1 MRAHPFRT
9 KYQALLR
16 LFLTLILFS
25 SFSISCSST
34 PEPPLSDPQAVLSGT
49 DEQIFVGDPME
60 MNYDPNVIMKRAE
73 SYFEKESYA
82 EAIVEYKHFLDLH
95 RSHVLAPYAQYKIAL
110 SHFKR
115 FKTVDRDP
123 EPLEESLA
131 AFDKLLS
138 EFPNNRYETEAREKM
153 RSCHQYLAEHH
164 LIVAEFYY
172 NKESYL
178 AAANRYETV
187 IETYPELDQAGDA
200 MYFLAKTYQN
210 LGAEEWA
217 ANSLVDLVRKHSD
230 NEYYDDGMKMLAQMQ
245 EDNPNLQ
252 VAQLNEEQ
260 PVLEVLSA
268 GYQNGNQA
276 NGLAALSATPVGFVG
291 TPTSALQENRTYSA
305 TIHTMTEEALCSLG
319 SWCESSTVSYSPP
332 AYQTPPPTVCQISQ
346 WC

>member
-1 MRAHPFRT
+1 MRTHPFRP
-9 KYQALLR
+9 KNQAVLR

-25 SFSISCSST
+25 CFIISCSST
-34 PEPPLSDPQAVLSGT
+34 PDPPPADPQAVLSGT

-95 RSHVLAPYAQYKIAL
+95 RNHVLAPYAQYKIAL

-115 FKTVDRDP
+115 FKTVDRDT
-123 EPLEESLA
+123 EPIEESLA
-131 AFDKLLS
+131 AFHKLLS
-138 EFPNNRYETEAREKM
+138 EFPNNRYETEAREKI
-153 RSCHQYLAEHH
+153 STCHQHLAEHH
-164 LIVAEFYY
+164 LIVGEFYY

-178 AAANRYETV
+178 AAAHRYETV
-187 IETYPELDQAGDA
+187 IKTYPQLDEAADA
-200 MYFLAKTYQN
+200 MYHLAKTYQN

-217 ANSLVDLVRKHSD
+217 ANSLVDLVQHHPN
-230 NEYYDDGMKMLAQMQ
+230 NEYYDDGMKMLAKMQ

-252 VAQLNEEQ
+252 VAQLNEGQ
-260 PVLEVLSA
+260 SGLEILHA

-276 NGLAALSATPVGFVG
+276 SGLTPPATPVGLVG
-291 TPTSALQENRTYSA
+291 IPTSALQANGHSSA

-319 SWCESSTVSYSPP
+319 SWCESSSVSYSPP
-332 AYQTPPPTVCQISQ
+332 PFPTPPPTVCQISQ

>member
-1 MRAHPFRT
+1 MIIHPCRT
-9 KYQALLR
+9 GNPAVLR
-16 LFLTLILFS
+16 LFLTVILFS
-25 SFSISCSST
+25 GFIISCSST
-34 PEPPLSDPQAVLSGT
+34 PEPPPSDPQAVLSGT

-73 SYFEKESYA
+73 SYFEKESYS

-95 RSHVLAPYAQYKIAL
+95 RNHVLAAYAQYKIAL

-123 EPLEESLA
+123 EPVEESLA
-131 AFDKLLS
+131 AFHKLLD
-138 EFPNNRYETEAREKM
+138 EFPNNRYETEAREKIKM
-153 RSCHQYLAEHH
+153 GHQYLAEHH
-164 LIVAEFYY
+164 LLVGEFYY

-187 IETYPELDQAGDA
+187 IETYPQLDQAGDA
-200 MYFLAKTYQN
+200 LYHLAKTYQN

-217 ANSLVDLVRKHSD
+217 ANSLVDLVQKHSD
-230 NEYYDDGMKMLAQMQ
+230 NEYYDDGMKMLAKIQQ
-245 EDNPNLQ
+245 ENPNIQ
-252 VAQLNEEQ
+252 VAQLNEGQ
-260 PVLEVLSA
+260 PGLEVLSA

-276 NGLAALSATPVGFVG
+276 NGLTALSATPVGLVG

-319 SWCESSTVSYSPP
+319 SWCESSSVSYSPP
-332 AYQTPPPTVCQISQ
+332 AYPTPPPTVCQISQ